1 LPVTRSD
8 LEEARNEVLATLE
21 GKLEI
26 LAQQI
31 ARQRLTTALQRG
43 RDLALA
49 GDLPGARELLL
60 PALIGADEHDQDLQ
74 QEAALEIAR
83 WCQVQ
88 LEIVKVATR
97 LSDTP

>member
-1 LPVTRSD
+1 VTRSD

-31 ARQRLTTALQRG
+31 ARQRLTTALQRA

-74 QEAALEIAR
+74 QEAALEIAH

-88 LEIVKVATR
+88 LEIVKVATL